1 MQFFW
6 QLKLCPDLMQSL
18 ILSDIFWQ
26 WVKSVDSGLTHGRE
40 KSVRIDIIIEKNLKK
55 QIRIPEGMTLSAG

>member
-1 MQFFW
+1 
-6 QLKLCPDLMQSL
+6 MQSL

-26 WVKSVDSGLTHGRE
+26 WVKSVDSGLAHGRE